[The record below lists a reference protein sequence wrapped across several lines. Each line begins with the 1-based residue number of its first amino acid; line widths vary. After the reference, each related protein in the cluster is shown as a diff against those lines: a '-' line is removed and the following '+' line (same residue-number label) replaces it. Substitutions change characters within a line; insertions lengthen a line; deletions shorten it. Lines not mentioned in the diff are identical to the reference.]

1 MAADAL
7 KFSSNSA
14 FEALSYTDVFKTVNG
29 QITTNGT
36 LTIWTPESGKK
47 FRVKAV
53 YVDAVV
59 DVILA
64 ASGTAGVYLQVF
76 DDTTAILDVAAF
88 TATAAAGTAKSRMID
103 LRQGYVSAAADN
115 LLKIGFSAS
124 ITTGKVDLSVIAMGT
139 EQ

>member
-1 MAADAL
+1 MPADAL

-14 FEALSYTDVFKTVNG
+14 FEALSYADVFKTVSG

-36 LTIWTPESGKK
+36 LTIWTPATDKK
-47 FRVKAV
+47 FRVKAI

-76 DDTTAILDVAAF
+76 DDTTAKFDVAAF
-88 TATAAAGTAKSRMID
+88 TATAAAGTSKSRMID
-103 LRQGYVSAAADN
+103 LRQGYVSAAAN
-115 LLKIGFSAS
+115 NALKIGFSAS
-124 ITTGKVDLSVIAMGT
+124 ITTGKVDLSVIAIGT

>member
-103 LRQGYVSAAADN
+103 LRQGYVAAAADKP
-115 LLKIGFSAS
+115 LKIGFSAS

>member
-1 MAADAL
+1 MAADKL

-14 FEALSYTDVFKTVNG
+14 FEALSYADTFKTVNG
-29 QITTNGT
+29 QVTTNGT
-36 LTIWTPESGKK
+36 LTIWTPASGKK

-53 YVDAVV
+53 YVDATV
-59 DVILA
+59 DVVLA

-88 TATAAAGTAKSRMID
+88 TTTAAAGTSKSRMID
-103 LRQGYVSAAADN
+103 LRQGYVSATANNA
-115 LLKIGFSAS
+115 LKIGFSAS
-124 ITTGKVDLSVIAMGT
+124 ITTGKVDLSVIAIGT